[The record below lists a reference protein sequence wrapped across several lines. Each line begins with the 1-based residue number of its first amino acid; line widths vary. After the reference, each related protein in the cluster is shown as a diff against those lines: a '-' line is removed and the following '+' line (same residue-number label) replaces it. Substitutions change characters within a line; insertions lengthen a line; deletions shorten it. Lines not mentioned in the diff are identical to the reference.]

1 MENSDGD
8 TMAPPETTHQSE
20 DKPIKTARKSKP
32 GVAKKTQPRVTV
44 KRALLPGTKK
54 RKAKPL
60 EKSTTTTTTETA
72 QMPVNVYDAVLGEAE
87 DLLQAA
93 MEAQAMGRLKM
104 ASAYQLLLHARLVG
118 LGKRFDRA
126 QVQGPVPETAA
137 QSPAVSTASAS
148 TASESTPVALHT
160 ELSKILPQNV
170 EMDSA
175 MMEHLARAAMELH
188 HQRTGRRIQSDTVVS
203 PSPMVAAASVAW
215 TEEEREKVQDAI
227 DSGTTDPSEIASILK
242 TRTEAQVKVY
252 LRNSEELKKGSAQME
267 QEFTSDLVSPRRR
280 GGRGRKPPTQAMNTV
295 PNAKLDAKALLAG
308 KGL

>member
-8 TMAPPETTHQSE
+8 TMAPPATTHQSE
-20 DKPIKTARKSKP
+20 DKPSKTANRSKP
-32 GVAKKTQPRVTV
+32 VVAKKTQPRV

-72 QMPVNVYDAVLGEAE
+72 QMPVNVFDAVLGEAE

-126 QVQGPVPETAA
+126 QVQGLVPETAA
-137 QSPAVSTASAS
+137 QSPEVSMASAS

-160 ELSKILPQNV
+160 ELAKILPHNV

-203 PSPMVAAASVAW
+203 PPPMVAASSVAW
-215 TEEEREKVQDAI
+215 TEEEREMIQDAV
-227 DSGTTDPSEIASILK
+227 DSGTTDPAEIASILK
-242 TRTEAQVKVY
+242 TRTVAQVKVY
-252 LRNSEELKKGSAQME
+252 LRNAEELKKGSAQME
-267 QEFTSDLVSPRRR
+267 EEFTSDLVSPRRR